1 MMWSNFLFILKLF
14 PKRNMKA
21 VIFKEQKRGCAVM
34 KRLFDHK
41 HFLGYVAVAMA
52 CVMLLSGLTLT
63 MGSSFA
69 QAESAQLATKL
80 EGVVTSPFTAA
91 VQAVRDSVVGV
102 NNYRTYTNYNYGYGY
117 YGRDRNQ
124 EAETREVKQSSG
136 SGVVIS
142 AEGHVLTN
150 YHVVE
155 GASTLKVSVGDN
167 EYETTLIAYDADLDI
182 AIVKAP
188 DLNLNPVSLGNSD
201 TLQIGEW
208 AICIGNPLSDTFT
221 GTTTVGIIS
230 GLNRQISTG
239 STIDNYGRR
248 AEVINAMIQTDAAI
262 NSGNSGGGMF
272 NVLGELV
279 GIPTIKY
286 SGSSSFFSSGASIE
300 GIGMCIPINSAKP
313 LIESVLSGEIK
324 EPATEVEAEDSD
336 EETISGNY
344 GKPRMGV
351 TISTV
356 TGSSFNNLLPSG
368 AYISAVEEGSPAE
381 VGGLIPGDII
391 VEKDGVIITSNQQII
406 DLVGEMKV
414 GDTMKLTVYR
424 AEGLYEV
431 MERYMNGERLSI
443 SEIPT
448 DGEYVEVT
456 VGLAML
462 DEATEEKVEQ

>member
-1 MMWSNFLFILKLF
+1 MKKLF
-14 PKRNMKA
+14 DR
-21 VIFKEQKRGCAVM
+21 
-34 KRLFDHK
+34 K
-41 HFLGYVAVAMA
+41 HFLGYVAVAVA
-52 CVMLLSGLTLT
+52 CLMLGSAVTLT
-63 MGSSFA
+63 AGGSFA
-69 QAESAQLATKL
+69 QAEGTQLATRV
-80 EGVVTSPFTAA
+80 EGIVTSPFTAA
-91 VQAVRDSVVGV
+91 VQAVHGSVVGV
-102 NNYRTYTNYNYGYGY
+102 NNYRTYTNYNYGYGFGY
-117 YGRDRNQ
+117 GYGRDRDVQ
-124 EAETREVKQSSG
+124 PETREVKASSG

-142 AEGHVLTN
+142 DQGHVLTN
-150 YHVVE
+150 YHVVD
-155 GASTLKVSVGDN
+155 GASSLKVSVGDT
-167 EYETTLIAYDADLDI
+167 EYDAILIASDADLDI
-182 AIVKAP
+182 AIVKAAE
-188 DLNLNPVSLGNSD
+188 LKLNPVSLGDSD
-201 TLQIGEW
+201 KLQIGEW

-239 STIDNYGRR
+239 STIDKYGRR
-248 AEVINAMIQTDAAI
+248 AEVVNAMIQTDAAI

-313 LIESVLSGEIK
+313 LIESVLSGEIGEPVVEMK
-324 EPATEVEAEDSD
+324 EDASD
-336 EETISGNY
+336 ENVVGGNY

-356 TGSSFNNLLPSG
+356 TGSTFNNLLPSG
-368 AYISAVEEGSPAE
+368 AYISKVEAGSPAE
-381 VGGLIPGDII
+381 KGGLLPGDII
-391 VEKDGVIITSNQQII
+391 VEKDGVIITNNQQII

-424 AEGLYEV
+424 AEGMFEA
-431 MERYMNGERLSI
+431 MERYMNGERMTLNDFPS
-443 SEIPT
+443 

-462 DEATEEKVEQ
+462 DEVTEEKVEQ

>member
-1 MMWSNFLFILKLF
+1 MKKLF
-14 PKRNMKA
+14 DR
-21 VIFKEQKRGCAVM
+21 
-34 KRLFDHK
+34 K
-41 HFLGYVAVAMA
+41 HLLGYVAVALA
-52 CVMLLSGLTLT
+52 CVMLGSGLTLAT
-63 MGSSFA
+63 GSSFA
-69 QAESAQLATKL
+69 QAEGTQLATRV
-80 EGVVTSPFTAA
+80 EGIVTSPFTAA
-91 VQAVRDSVVGV
+91 VQSVHGSVVGI
-102 NNYRTYTNYNYGYGY
+102 NNYRTYTSYNYGYGY
-117 YGRDRNQ
+117 GYGFGRGQ
-124 EAETREVKQSSG
+124 EVEPETREVKQSSG

-142 AEGHVLTN
+142 NEGHVLTN

-155 GASTLKVSVGDN
+155 GASTLKVSVGDK
-167 EYETTLIAYDADLDI
+167 EFDTILVAYDADLDI
-182 AIVKAP
+182 AIVKAA
-188 DLNLNPVSLGNSD
+188 DLNLNPVSLGDSD
-201 TLQIGEW
+201 ALQIGEW

-239 STIDNYGRR
+239 STIDKYGRR
-248 AEVINAMIQTDAAI
+248 AEVVNTMIQTDAAI

-286 SGSSSFFSSGASIE
+286 SGGSSFFSSGASIE

-324 EPATEVEAEDSD
+324 EPAAEVEAD
-336 EETISGNY
+336 ENADEAIPGNY

-356 TGSSFNNLLPSG
+356 NGSTFNNLVPSG
-368 AYISAVEEGSPAE
+368 AYISEVEVGSPAE
-381 VGGLIPGDII
+381 KGGLIPGDII
-391 VEKDGVIITSNQQII
+391 VEKDGVIITSNEQII
-406 DLVGEMKV
+406 ELVGEMKV
-414 GDTMKLTVYR
+414 GDTMQLTVYR

-431 MERYMNGERLSI
+431 MERYYNGERLSI
-443 SEIPT
+443 NDFPT